1 MDDESYFTYANATLA
16 GNDGFYSSD
25 VSSTTSDVKFKRK
38 KKYEEKVLVSL
49 IISTKGTSKP
59 MFFESGQAINKQTYI
74 GCLRKRLILFIDEHY
89 KNEEYLFWP
98 DLASSHYAN
107 EVVSFLDANNIKY
120 MPKVKNPSNVPE
132 ARPIEEFWGQ
142 LKRLVYEDN
151 WQTTSIPQL
160 KRRIVNCLN
169 KMDPEVAKR
178 YTSMTSVRLG
188 RIAFND
194 VIENQ

>member
-1 MDDESYFTYANATLA
+1 M
-16 GNDGFYSSD
+16 
-25 VSSTTSDVKFKRK
+25 
-38 KKYEEKVLVSL
+38 
-49 IISTKGTSKP
+49 
-59 MFFESGQAINKQTYI
+59 
-74 GCLRKRLILFIDEHY
+74 
-89 KNEEYLFWP
+89 FWP
-98 DLASSHYAN
+98 DLSSSHYAN

-120 MPKVKNPSNVPE
+120 LPKGKNPPNVPV
-132 ARPIEEFWGQ
+132 ARPIEDFWGQ

-160 KRRIVNCLN
+160 KRRIMNCVN

-178 YTSMTSVRLG
+178 YASTISVHLG